1 MPGGNTSAVAV
12 LWQCCGS
19 AVAVECRELVVTFD
33 LPTCIMCICVGIT
46 PLSGIRTSRDI
57 EGYTRCSWK
66 ISREKNE

>member
-33 LPTCIMCICVGIT
+33 LPTCIMCICVGI
-46 PLSGIRTSRDI
+46 SGIRTSRDI
-57 EGYTRCSWK
+57 AGYTRCSWK